1 MKIVSIPAKIARRLL
16 WMAED
21 LEVGR
26 ASRLR
31 RRFPDC
37 YETVRALSRL
47 NPPDLQ
53 VVYDV
58 GAREGDWIRTFQSF
72 FPSLQEAVLFE
83 PAQSC
88 QSQLGELRLEGV
100 SLRTVAVALGRS
112 PGRAI
117 LTGNGPSASL
127 TPPTS
132 LQERFFPGSSGNQCS
147 EVSVDSIDRWLSS
160 SDHRPPDLIK
170 IDVQGAE
177 LEVLSGAED
186 TLSSCRW
193 LVLEVSTLPLYEGQP
208 LSGATFDWLENRG
221 WRFVGSGYRW
231 LSPAG
236 QLLQFDALFTKEEVL

>member
-1 MKIVSIPAKIARRLL
+1 M
-16 WMAED
+16 
-21 LEVGR
+21 GR

-31 RRFPDC
+31 RRYPDC
-37 YETVRALSRL
+37 YETIRTLSRL
-47 NPPDLQ
+47 KPADIQ
-53 VVYDV
+53 VVYDI
-58 GAREGDWIRTFQSF
+58 GAREGNWVRTFHPF

-88 QSQLGELRLEGV
+88 QSQLGGLRLDGV
-100 SLRTVAVALGRS
+100 SLRIEPVALGKT

-127 TPPTS
+127 KKTTP
-132 LQERFFPGSSGNQCS
+132 LQERFFPGSSGNQCLK
-147 EVSVDSIDRWLSS
+147 VSVDSIDRWISS
-160 SDHRPPDLIK
+160 SYHRPPDLIK

-193 LVLEVSTLPLYEGQP
+193 VVLEVSTLPLYEGQP
-208 LSGATFDWLENRG
+208 LSGATFDWLETRG

-236 QLLQFDALFTKEEVL
+236 QLLQFDALFTKEEVH